1 MTNPATAPKYPTR
14 EQWLM
19 AAYALL
25 KPRFDEL
32 AEIVN
37 TAAEATG
44 KTLPGIAVYSMP
56 DTVHISVGFGY
67 GAKRENGIILGQTW
81 IRERSED
88 KINHMFISPEI
99 KHASTVLGVMIHE
112 MLHVLFDGEH
122 GHDRVFAAFGEA
134 LGLEGKPTEMLP
146 GAAFE
151 MELMLM
157 AEDTL
162 GAYPHSALDVAR
174 TAAIVPA
181 GDRETVPTGAGGW
194 GYVGP
199 APQRARQIK
208 AWCPGGELG
217 GCGYTM
223 RVARSWIVVARPV
236 CPNPG
241 CSRHL
246 ADMVT
251 AIDADPI
258 NG

>member
-1 MTNPATAPKYPTR
+1 MSNPTSAPKYATR

-25 KPRFDEL
+25 RPKFDEL

-44 KTLPGIAVYSMP
+44 KTLPGIAVYTMP
-56 DTVHISVGFGY
+56 ETIHISVGFGW
-67 GAKRENGIILGQTW
+67 GAKRENEIIVGQTW
-81 IRERSED
+81 RAERSAD
-88 KINHMFISPEI
+88 KVNHMFISPEVA
-99 KHASTVLGVMIHE
+99 HASTVLGIMIHE
-112 MLHVLFDGEH
+112 MLHVLFDCDH

-146 GAAFE
+146 GPAFE

-157 AEDTL
+157 AEAEL
-162 GAYPHSALDVAR
+162 GAYPHSVLDVQR
-174 TAAIVPA
+174 STAIVPA
-181 GDRETVPTGAGGW
+181 GAPVPVGGGMIER

-208 AWCPGGELG
+208 AWCSGTDG

-223 RVARSWIVVARPV
+223 RVARSWIAVARPV
-236 CPNPG
+236 CPNPT
-241 CSRHL
+241 CPRHL
-246 ADMVT
+246 HDMVT